1 MGNPSQSQ
9 DVEHQEQ
16 SEKSQAHPDR
26 TNSPHAGQKS
36 AEQNQGKRQG
46 PDSGTAKGEP
56 AR

>member
-16 SEKSQAHPDR
+16 SQKSEAYPDR
-26 TNSPHAGQKS
+26 TRSPHAGQKP

-46 PDSGTAKGEP
+46 HDSETATGEP
-56 AR
+56 VR

>member
-26 TNSPHAGQKS
+26 TSSPHAGQKP